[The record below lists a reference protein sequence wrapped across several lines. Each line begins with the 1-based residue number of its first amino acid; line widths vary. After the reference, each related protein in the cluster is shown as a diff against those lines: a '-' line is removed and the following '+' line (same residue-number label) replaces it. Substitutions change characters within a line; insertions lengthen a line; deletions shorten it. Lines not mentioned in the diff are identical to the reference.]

1 MDVRGPAGVLCS
13 GGLDSAVLLV
23 ELARTAGLAVPLFVR
38 AGHPWEDAERTALDR
53 FLAAVGEPR
62 IAPVRELA
70 IPMADVYGEHWS
82 VSGAVPGW
90 DAPDTEVEIKGRNL
104 VLLAKA
110 FVLAALEGWP
120 TLALGSLAGNPFPD
134 ATPAFFA
141 DYARVASQ
149 GVGAEVAVAL
159 PFRGLR
165 KDDVI
170 RRGRALPLHLTMSCN
185 RPDAGGRHCGDC
197 NKCRERVDAFARAG
211 VEDRTVYARVRPSFP

>member
-23 ELARTAGLAVPLFVR
+23 ELAAEVGRVVPLFVR
-38 AGHPWEDAERTALDR
+38 AGHPWEEAERAALGC
-53 FLAAVGEPR
+53 FLDAVADAR

-70 IPMADVYGEHWS
+70 IPMDDVYGRHWS
-82 VSGAVPGW
+82 VTGDVPGW
-90 DAPDTEVEIKGRNL
+90 DAPDAEVEIKGRNL

-134 ATPAFFA
+134 ATPSFFA
-141 DYARVASQ
+141 DYAKVASQ
-149 GVGAEVAVAL
+149 GTGADIAVVL
-159 PFRGLR
+159 PFRGLH

-170 RRGRALPLHLTMSCN
+170 RRGSMLPLHLTMSCN
-185 RPDAGGRHCGDC
+185 RPDTAGRHCGDC
-197 NKCRERVDAFARAG
+197 NKCRERREAFARAG
-211 VEDRTVYARVRPSFP
+211 VEDRTPYARVR

>member
-23 ELARTAGLAVPLFVR
+23 ELAAVAGRAVPLFVR
-38 AGHPWEDAERTALDR
+38 AGHPWEDAERAALGR
-53 FLAAVGEPR
+53 FLDAVGEAR

-70 IPMADVYGEHWS
+70 IPMGDVYGDHWS
-82 VSGAVPGW
+82 VTGSVPGW
-90 DAPDTEVEIKGRNL
+90 DAPDAEVEIRGRNL

-134 ATPAFFA
+134 ATPSFFA

-149 GVGAEVAVAL
+149 GTGADVAVVL
-159 PFRGLR
+159 PYRGLH

-170 RRGRALPLHLTMSCN
+170 RRGRDLPLHLTMSCN
-185 RPDAGGRHCGDC
+185 RPDAAGRHCGDC
-197 NKCRERVDAFARAG
+197 NKCRERREAFARAG
-211 VEDRTVYARVRPSFP
+211 VVDRTPYARLR